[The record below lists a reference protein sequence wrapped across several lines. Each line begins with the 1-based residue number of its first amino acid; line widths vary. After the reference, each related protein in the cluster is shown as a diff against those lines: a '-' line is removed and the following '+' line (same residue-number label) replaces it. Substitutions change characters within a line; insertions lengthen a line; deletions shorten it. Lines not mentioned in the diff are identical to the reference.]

1 MNARIT
7 FRNVPLH
14 KLANF
19 SFKDVPAACKSF
31 IENADASECLI
42 IQTSSRIE
50 VFTVGGMQTGEIP
63 DARRNF
69 ETDGTPAKIQGKKLN
84 VSKILSTWSSLA
96 DMDQFDLDH
105 WDQTLEIYKDVDV
118 YEHLLRLACG
128 LESLV
133 VGKGEIVEEL
143 EKAISIAKEAKTSGK
158 ILDKLFD
165 STMRVATNIRDSTG
179 IGKDVVTMGDKA
191 VKLAEDSIDNVD
203 SKKILLIGTGETA
216 GLVAK
221 TLNKNDYPFDVTSMT
236 VERATGFSKTLG
248 GKPIDFKDVMTGF
261 DKFDVIFV
269 ATTADTFLIR
279 FKKIEK
285 IMKNKKKG
293 TLIMDLSEPRTVD
306 EQIATIKG
314 IKLVNPAQINEMIA
328 ENTKKRL
335 NAVSSIEEKIDE
347 EVPIIE
353 ATLKRIS
360 GESLVNAA
368 HDSTILLG
376 SLDSN
381 SRAGI
386 AFTSPLLA
394 NTKAENA
401 LMFLFSELSALIKN
415 FEISFLLM

>member
-7 FRNVPLH
+7 FRNIPLH
-14 KLANF
+14 KLTNF
-19 SFKDVPAACKSF
+19 SFKDVTAACKSF

-42 IQTSSRIE
+42 IQTSSRVE
-50 VFTVGGMQTGEIP
+50 VFTVGGIQAGEIP

-69 ETDGTPAKIQGKKLN
+69 DTDGTPAKNQGKRLN
-84 VSKILSTWSSLA
+84 VSKILTTWASLA
-96 DMDQFDLDH
+96 ELDQFDLDH
-105 WDQTLEIYKDVDV
+105 WDQTLEIYKGSDV

-143 EKAISIAKEAKTSGK
+143 EKSISIAKEAKTSGK

-165 STMRVATNIRDSTG
+165 ATMRVATSIRESTG
-179 IGKDVVTMGDKA
+179 IGKDVVTMGDMA
-191 VKLAEDSIDNVD
+191 VKLAEDGIDNVG

-221 TLNKNDYPFDVTSMT
+221 TLNKNNYAFEVSSMAI
-236 VERATGFSKTLG
+236 ERATGFSKILG
-248 GKPIDFKDVMTGF
+248 GKPIDFKEVMTGF

-269 ATTADTFLIR
+269 ATTADTFLIT

-293 TLIMDLSEPRTVD
+293 TLILDLSEPRTVD

-314 IKLVNPAQINEMIA
+314 IKLVNPAQINEMIE

-347 EVPIIE
+347 EVPVIE
-353 ATLKRIS
+353 ATLKHVS
-360 GESLVNAA
+360 TKSLV
-368 HDSTILLG
+368 
-376 SLDSN
+376 
-381 SRAGI
+381 
-386 AFTSPLLA
+386 
-394 NTKAENA
+394 KA
-401 LMFLFSELSALIKN
+401 
-415 FEISFLLM
+415 

>member
-1 MNARIT
+1 MFSELQKAVETHLTENNFQIMNARIT

-19 SFKDVPAACKSF
+19 SFKDVAAACKSF

-50 VFTVGGMQTGEIP
+50 VFTVGGIQTGEIP

-69 ETDGTPAKIQGKKLN
+69 ETDGTPAKLQGKKLN

-105 WDQTLEIYKDVDV
+105 WDQTLEIYKNIDV

-143 EKAISIAKEAKTSGK
+143 EKAILIAKEAKTSGK

-165 STMRVATNIRDSTG
+165 SIMRVATSIRDSTG
-179 IGKDVVTMGDKA
+179 IGKDVVTMGDMA
-191 VKLAEDSIDNVD
+191 VKLAEESIDNVG
-203 SKKILLIGTGETA
+203 SKKILLVGTGETA

-221 TLNKNDYPFDVTSMT
+221 TLNKNNYPFDVTSMT

-248 GKPIDFKDVMTGF
+248 GTPIDFKDVMDGF

-269 ATTADTFLIR
+269 ATTADTFLIQ

-285 IMKNKKKG
+285 IMKTKKKG

-314 IKLVNPAQINEMIA
+314 IKLVNPAQINEMIE

-347 EVPIIE
+347 EIPIIE

-360 GESLVNAA
+360 GKSLVNA
-368 HDSTILLG
+368 
-376 SLDSN
+376 
-381 SRAGI
+381 
-386 AFTSPLLA
+386 
-394 NTKAENA
+394 
-401 LMFLFSELSALIKN
+401 
-415 FEISFLLM
+415 

>member
-1 MNARIT
+1 MADNNFQIMNARIT

-19 SFKDVPAACKSF
+19 SFKDIPAACKSF
-31 IENADASECLI
+31 IENAGASECLI

-165 STMRVATNIRDSTG
+165 STRRVATNIRDSTG
-179 IGKDVVTMGDKA
+179 IGKDVVTMGDMA
-191 VKLAEDSIDNVD
+191 VKLAEESIDNVG

-221 TLNKNDYPFDVTSMT
+221 TLNKNNYPFDVTSMT

-248 GKPIDFKDVMTGF
+248 GKPIDFKDVMIGF

-269 ATTADTFLIR
+269 ATTADAFLLT

-285 IMKNKKKG
+285 IMKTKKKG
-293 TLIMDLSEPRTVD
+293 TLLMDLSEPRTVD

-360 GESLVNAA
+360 GESLV
-368 HDSTILLG
+368 
-376 SLDSN
+376 
-381 SRAGI
+381 
-386 AFTSPLLA
+386 
-394 NTKAENA
+394 KA
-401 LMFLFSELSALIKN
+401 
-415 FEISFLLM
+415 

>member
-1 MNARIT
+1 MFSELLKAVETHLTENNFQIMNARIT

-19 SFKDVPAACKSF
+19 SFKEITAACKSF
-31 IENADASECLI
+31 IENAGASECLI
-42 IQTSSRIE
+42 LQTSSRVE

-69 ETDGTPAKIQGKKLN
+69 ETDGTPARIQGKKLN
-84 VSKILSTWSSLA
+84 VSKILSTWSSLV

-165 STMRVATNIRDSTG
+165 STRRVATNIRDSTG
-179 IGKDVVTMGDKA
+179 IGKDVVTMGDMA
-191 VKLAEDSIDNVD
+191 VKLAEESIDNVG

-216 GLVAK
+216 GLVTK
-221 TLNKNDYPFDVTSMT
+221 TLNKNNYPFDVTSMT

-248 GKPIDFKDVMTGF
+248 GTPIDFKDVMDGF

-269 ATTADTFLIR
+269 ATTADTFLIQ

-285 IMKNKKKG
+285 IMKTKKKG
-293 TLIMDLSEPRTVD
+293 TLLMDLSEPRTVD

-360 GESLVNAA
+360 GESLV
-368 HDSTILLG
+368 
-376 SLDSN
+376 
-381 SRAGI
+381 
-386 AFTSPLLA
+386 
-394 NTKAENA
+394 KA
-401 LMFLFSELSALIKN
+401 
-415 FEISFLLM
+415 

>member
-1 MNARIT
+1 MTENNFQIMNARIT
-7 FRNVPLH
+7 FRNIPLH

-19 SFKDVPAACKSF
+19 SFKDVPTACKSF

-165 STMRVATNIRDSTG
+165 NTMRVATSIRDSTG
-179 IGKDVVTMGDKA
+179 IGKDVVTMGDMA
-191 VKLAEDSIDNVD
+191 VKLAEESIDNVG
-203 SKKILLIGTGETA
+203 SKKILLVGTGETA

-221 TLNKNDYPFDVTSMT
+221 TLNKNNYPFDVTSMT

-248 GKPIDFKDVMTGF
+248 GTPIDFKDVMDGF

-269 ATTADTFLIR
+269 ATTADAFLIQ

-285 IMKNKKKG
+285 IMKAKKKG

-314 IKLVNPAQINEMIA
+314 IKLVNPAQINEMIE

-347 EVPIIE
+347 EIPIIE

-360 GESLVNAA
+360 GKSLVNA
-368 HDSTILLG
+368 
-376 SLDSN
+376 
-381 SRAGI
+381 
-386 AFTSPLLA
+386 
-394 NTKAENA
+394 
-401 LMFLFSELSALIKN
+401 
-415 FEISFLLM
+415 

>member
-1 MNARIT
+1 MTENNFQIMNARIT

-69 ETDGTPAKIQGKKLN
+69 ETDGTPAKMQGKKLN

-165 STMRVATNIRDSTG
+165 STRRVATNIRDSTG
-179 IGKDVVTMGDKA
+179 IGKDVVTMGDMA
-191 VKLAEDSIDNVD
+191 VKLAEESIDNVG

-221 TLNKNDYPFDVTSMT
+221 TLNKNNYPFDVTSMT

-248 GKPIDFKDVMTGF
+248 GKPIDFKDVMVGF

-269 ATTADTFLIR
+269 ATTADAFLLT

-293 TLIMDLSEPRTVD
+293 TLLMDLSEPRTVD

-314 IKLVNPAQINEMIA
+314 IKLVNPAQINEMIE

-347 EVPIIE
+347 EIPIIE

-360 GESLVNAA
+360 GKSLVNA
-368 HDSTILLG
+368 
-376 SLDSN
+376 
-381 SRAGI
+381 
-386 AFTSPLLA
+386 
-394 NTKAENA
+394 
-401 LMFLFSELSALIKN
+401 
-415 FEISFLLM
+415 

>member
-31 IENADASECLI
+31 IENAGASECLI

-96 DMDQFDLDH
+96 EMDQFDLDH
-105 WDQTLEIYKDVDV
+105 WDQTLEIYKDSDV
-118 YEHLLRLACG
+118 YEHVLRLACG

-133 VGKGEIVEEL
+133 VGKDEIVEEL
-143 EKAISIAKEAKTSGK
+143 NKAISIAKEAKTSGK

-165 STMRVATNIRDSTG
+165 TVLHVAANIRNSTK
-179 IGKDVVTMGDKA
+179 IGKEVISIGDMS
-191 VKLAEDSIDNVD
+191 VKLAEEAMDNIG
-203 SKKILLIGTGETA
+203 SKKILVIGTGETA
-216 GLVAK
+216 GMVAK
-221 TLNKNDYPFDVTSMT
+221 TLNKNNYTFEVTSMT
-236 VERATGFSKTLG
+236 IERATGFSKILG
-248 GKPIDFKDVMTGF
+248 GKPIEFNDAMSGF
-261 DKFDVIFV
+261 DKFDIVFV
-269 ATTADTFLIR
+269 ATTADAFLIT

-306 EQIATIKG
+306 EQIATIKR
-314 IKLVNPAQINEMIA
+314 IKLVNPSQINEMIG
-328 ENTKKRL
+328 ENTKKRK
-335 NAVSSIEEKIDE
+335 NAVSSVEEKVKE
-347 EVPIIE
+347 EIPIIE
-353 ATLKRIS
+353 ATMKRVGS
-360 GESLVNAA
+360 ESLV
-368 HDSTILLG
+368 
-376 SLDSN
+376 
-381 SRAGI
+381 
-386 AFTSPLLA
+386 
-394 NTKAENA
+394 
-401 LMFLFSELSALIKN
+401 SA
-415 FEISFLLM
+415 